1 MTIHRYAAKRDLSEP
16 LIVKHLEAAGYEVHR
31 LAKPVD
37 LAVRK
42 GWYPRGACLLIECK
56 TPLPNGKLP
65 ERKDRA
71 AQNAFCNS
79 GGAVK
84 VGSPG
89 EAIQALRDFE
99 NVLTAP

>member
-1 MTIHRYAAKRDLSEP
+1 MSLNRYAAKRDAAEP
-16 LIVKHLEAAGYEVHR
+16 LIVEALQRAGCTVTR

-42 GWYPRGACLLIECK
+42 SWYPTGANLLMEVK
-56 TPLPNGKLP
+56 TPKPNGKLP

-71 AQNAFCNS
+71 VQNAFCDG

-89 EAIQALRDFE
+89 EALQALHEFE
-99 NVLTAP
+99 LQITP